1 MKLFNNFNFN
11 ILKDGLSKT
20 RNKLVNTIT
29 ETFTGKAIIDDN
41 TLNKLEEILI
51 SSDMSAELSEKI
63 IKNVKTKLKDEKDRT
78 VDNILNLLKAE
89 LIQIIK
95 LSNEKTESK
104 SKIEN
109 IKPYVIL
116 IVGVNGVGKTTTI
129 GKLANNFR
137 QSGNKVIVGAA
148 DTFRAAASEQLD
160 VWANRAGVDIIHLK
174 KGTDPSSVAYETVKK
189 AIDGNYDLAL
199 IDTAGRLHN
208 KVNLMNE
215 LDKIKR

>member
-95 LSNEKTESK
+95 LSNEKSESK

-109 IKPYVIL
+109 INSTRSPNY
-116 IVGVNGVGKTTTI
+116 IV
-129 GKLANNFR
+129 
-137 QSGNKVIVGAA
+137 
-148 DTFRAAASEQLD
+148 
-160 VWANRAGVDIIHLK
+160 
-174 KGTDPSSVAYETVKK
+174 
-189 AIDGNYDLAL
+189 
-199 IDTAGRLHN
+199 
-208 KVNLMNE
+208 
-215 LDKIKR
+215 